1 MGSFRRNAIG
11 ELFQTRPYISL
22 HELEEMFPDVSS
34 MTLRRDIDYY
44 EKKGEVI
51 KVRGGARSMKFIVTT
66 DDDSF
71 NLRLHLNSGAKHK
84 VAIEAL
90 KFIETGR
97 SIFLDSGTTVLRL
110 VEHMP
115 NERITVTTTGLNVAM
130 ELMKKDMPIVNIVG
144 GMVNRDNITVSGNQ
158 ALQFLEGIN
167 IDVAFVVPSGVS
179 AKEGLTCG
187 NYSDCDLKRKVV
199 EKARKVVLL
208 MDASKNNKCL
218 PYTFAEIEDVD
229 YIISDEALPMDIA
242 RRAKEAGV
250 EVIVAE

>member
-11 ELFQTRPYISL
+11 ELFQTRPFISL
-22 HELEEMFPDVSS
+22 HELEEMFPNVSS

-66 DDDSF
+66 DDDSY
-71 NLRLHLNSGAKHK
+71 NLRLHLNSDAKHK

-130 ELMKKDMPIVNIVG
+130 ELMKKDMPIVSIVG
-144 GMVNRDNITVSGNQ
+144 GMVNRDNITVTGNQ

-167 IDVAFVVPSGVS
+167 IDVAFVVPSGIS

-242 RRAKEAGV
+242 KRAKEAGV